1 MCLNEL
7 FLHLNWTVITSFFAS
22 ENENGGKSHS
32 VELPLNV
39 GKNNGILKDTTNK
52 EKGQFIGWQIFVA
65 LLLGFQISI

>member
-1 MCLNEL
+1 M
-7 FLHLNWTVITSFFAS
+7 ITSFFAS

-52 EKGQFIGWQIFVA
+52 EKGQFIG
-65 LLLGFQISI
+65 